1 MVDNKDLT
9 VNFLPSP
16 TWNRLGVNRAKIR
29 NIPVDGWNSIPVQK
43 EIIEKYTNISDSKI
57 RDSFANIQTGMGEE
71 IDEISKISQSEK
83 IRISADKTK
92 KEPQMPDVQ
101 TQMEK
106 ADKIESYRAKKDVA
120 WHKTE
125 YNKVLKYLNKRK

>member
-43 EIIEKYTNISDSKI
+43 EIIEKIYKQFRFGNLEFICKYSD
-57 RDSFANIQTGMGEE
+57 RYGRGD
-71 IDEISKISQSEK
+71 
-83 IRISADKTK
+83 
-92 KEPQMPDVQ
+92 
-101 TQMEK
+101 
-106 ADKIESYRAKKDVA
+106 
-120 WHKTE
+120 
-125 YNKVLKYLNKRK
+125 